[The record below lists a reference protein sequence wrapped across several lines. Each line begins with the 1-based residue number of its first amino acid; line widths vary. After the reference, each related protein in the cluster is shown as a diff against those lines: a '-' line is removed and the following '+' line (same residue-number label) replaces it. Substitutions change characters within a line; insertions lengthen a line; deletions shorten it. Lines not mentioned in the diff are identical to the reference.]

1 MLAQLQSR
9 SRGNA
14 NRQGLTR
21 LEKARL
27 QIVLSIAEVCRR
39 TGLSYDNYIKYE
51 REQVKEQ
58 YMSLET
64 LRKLSDVLEIDLM
77 SEYHKFK
84 QNSMQIVR
92 GYMDKHKLSIC
103 KLAEICGVSTTT
115 VKQWRNGT
123 CSPSH
128 SIWEKHFQ

>member
-1 MLAQLQSR
+1 M
-9 SRGNA
+9 G
-14 NRQGLTR
+14 
-21 LEKARL
+21 
-27 QIVLSIAEVCRR
+27 LSIAEVCRR

-92 GYMDKHKLSIC
+92 EYMDKHKLSIC
-103 KLAEICGVSTTT
+103 KFAEICGVSANT